1 MNATTQ
7 NFLIEKWGKETKD
20 WIGKDVELAIKQA
33 GQAQPGIYPVDCSL
47 EKVIA

>member
-20 WIGKDVELAIKQA
+20 WIGKDVELAIKQ
-33 GQAQPGIYPVDCSL
+33 IL
-47 EKVIA
+47 EKNKINFFK